1 MGRKHNKHTASHGN
15 RLGALL
21 LLGTGLS
28 AIAAGTAEA
37 QTGTADGTASAVS
50 LQALQR
56 EIAREEAKL
65 RQTQRELDHQQA
77 VLERQ
82 GALLDAQLRQLRG
95 AGTTGT
101 STAGATSAAPAA
113 AEPATQTV
121 AQAPA
126 PANPPE
132 APGSETSA
140 PITGKPARS
149 QPEQRVLQTSP
160 LQSVGGVLTPRGR
173 IVLDPSL
180 EYDYYDTNRLT
191 LNGFTILPGI
201 TFGQILIAKQKQNV
215 LTPALTF
222 RYGIT
227 DRLEV
232 NVKIPYVYAYGET
245 ITQSVLNTNS
255 TNGDVLVLTPSGHA
269 SSIGDIQFGASYQ
282 FNSAASGEP
291 IFIGNMLVKSNTGT
305 SPFSVPIYTVNDPNG
320 GYIAGIQRQVPTGSG
335 FWAIEPSL
343 TVLYPTAPGILF
355 GNLLYIHNF
364 AADVDV
370 QSLAGGPPSQV
381 NAKPGDAMALTFGIG
396 FALNDQATF
405 TFSYQQEH
413 VWAARLAGAS
423 VKGSDY
429 DFGTFNFGIGYQI
442 AKNTSLN
449 IGVGIGA
456 GPNAPAAKILID
468 VPITF

>member
-1 MGRKHNKHTASHGN
+1 MTCTRHAQVPAGTRFLASI
-15 RLGALL
+15 L
-21 LLGTGLS
+21 LLGGSLS
-28 AIAAGTAEA
+28 AVAMGTAQA
-37 QTGTADGTASAVS
+37 QTGGTSAQDQTGSAV
-50 LQALQR
+50 ALERLRR
-56 EIAREEAKL
+56 EIANEEAKL
-65 RQTQRELDHQQA
+65 QKTRLELEHQQA

-101 STAGATSAAPAA
+101 AA
-113 AEPATQTV
+113 AEPASQTV

-126 PANPPE
+126 PAAPPQ

-140 PITGKPARS
+140 PITGKPAPS

-215 LTPALTF
+215 LTPALTV

-227 DRLEV
+227 DRLEI
-232 NVKIPYVYAYGET
+232 NLKIPYVYAYGET

-255 TNGDVLVLTPSGHA
+255 GNGDVLVLTPSGHA

-291 IFIGNMLVKSNTGT
+291 IFVGNMLVKTNTGT
-305 SPFSVPIYTVNDPNG
+305 SPFNVPIYTVNDPNG
-320 GYIAGIQRQVPTGSG
+320 GYIAGIQRQVPTRPG
-335 FWAIEPSL
+335 FWAIEPNL
-343 TVLYPTAPGILF
+343 PVLYPAAPGVLF
-355 GNLLYIHNF
+355 RHPLYLHNF
-364 AADVDV
+364 AANVEA

-381 NAKPGDAMALTFGIG
+381 NAKPGDAVALTFGIG

-413 VWAARLAGAS
+413 VWAARLGDVS